1 MKANHPGTTTSLS
14 PLLISLDSASHIH
27 LIVGSNPLAAARC
40 SKSVQAG
47 AKPIVI
53 APANADVH
61 YTLAKRF
68 EEGTAQ
74 WIRKDYHDDDLK
86 TRGRAEV
93 ECVVDAVFVT
103 LGRRH
108 PLSKIVVREHL
119 APADVLS

>member
-1 MKANHPGTTTSLS
+1 MKANFPNTVTNYN
-14 PLLISLDSASHIH
+14 PLLISLDSTSHTH

-40 SKSVQAG
+40 SKSVEAG

-61 YTLAKRF
+61 YTLSKRF

-74 WIRKDYHDDDLK
+74 WIQKDYDDDDLK
-86 TRGRAEV
+86 TLGRAEV
-93 ECVVDAVFVT
+93 DGVVDAVFVT

-108 PLSKIVVREHL
+108 PLSETFIPK
-119 APADVLS
+119 AKSF